1 MGIFACVLC
10 AALSFCDCPAWA
22 QGGTQYVVTAR
33 IMPLFETVKDVK
45 AAPGG
50 KWKDIPYNEG
60 ILGVLVYGDLVEGKP
75 SFKKGWLSLSG
86 PEGELGLVEAAALT
100 PMPKYEPVDAK
111 PYQVMKDG
119 TVPFLLPGQR
129 PVSEFHSFSLPRGAV
144 VTAEGRAKD
153 AEGTS
158 WLLCIFGTNYS
169 DGGSGSDRRGG

>member
-1 MGIFACVLC
+1 M
-10 AALSFCDCPAWA
+10 
-22 QGGTQYVVTAR
+22 
-33 IMPLFETVKDVK
+33 
-45 AAPGG
+45 
-50 KWKDIPYNEG
+50 
-60 ILGVLVYGDLVEGKP
+60 LVYGDLVEGKP
-75 SFKKGWLSLSG
+75 SSKKRWLSLSG
-86 PEGELGLVEAAALT
+86 PEGELGFVEAAALT

-158 WLLCIFGTNYS
+158 WLLCIFGTDYS
-169 DGGSGSDRRGG
+169 DGGSGSDRRGGWLPEAELVDLSASKPELSRVEEDKLPAKLDAAKRKIGRAHV